1 MKKLFLHFT
10 LFFSFFAASTLQGQ
24 VNSAQAFLD
33 GFTSGAYRAKQ
44 PASVYH
50 CKDGLHYTTMSDD
63 GTLVVK
69 YEYTSGKAV
78 DTLFNIKTVKA
89 CPISRIHGYSFSSK
103 EDKLLVHTE
112 TTPIYRHS
120 FTTNYYVYQI
130 SRRVIEPLSE
140 NGPQQLAQFSP
151 DGRNVAF
158 VRDNNLFL
166 KKLDFGTESA
176 ITEDGAKNK
185 VINGMADWVYEEE
198 FGLVRYF
205 EWSADSRLI
214 AFVRFNE
221 EEVKEF
227 SFQWMNDTYPVL
239 ETFKYPHAG
248 TTNSTVSLHVFDI
261 ANRTVK
267 QMQVGEG
274 NDIYFTQ
281 LVWTNRAD
289 DFTVVRMNREQTHME
304 LLEVNGRSGVAKVL
318 FNEYGKVYIDYAN
331 LNCLTFLSD
340 GRFICMSERDG
351 YRHLYLF
358 KANGLVDRK
367 LTNGNWD
374 VMSFYGYDEKSN
386 TCYFLAAAETPIERN
401 VYKVDAK
408 GRMTCLDK
416 RQGMHTA
423 SFSTNFRYAI
433 HQFNNATTPNIYSVI
448 NNQGGVIR
456 VIEDNAALAAKFKAA
471 NLPTKEFFNF
481 TTDEG
486 VNLNAWIVKPQ
497 EMEAGKA
504 YPLVMVQYSGPNSQE
519 VLNRWRPD
527 WEYYMAQEGYVVA
540 CVDGRGTG
548 GRGWEFRTCT
558 YKHLGILE
566 SADQIASARYFG
578 NQSYIDASRIAI
590 WGWSFGG
597 FMTLMTMTRGEG
609 TFKSGISIAPVT
621 DWQLYNTA
629 YTERYMSLPQMN
641 DQGYRQAN
649 LLLQGENLQGNL
661 LIVHGSADDN
671 VHAQNTYLYT
681 EALVEAGKAY
691 DMQIY
696 TNKNHSILGAKTRK
710 HLYELCTRFIKNNL

>member
-1 MKKLFLHFT
+1 MKKFFLFSTACFLLLMVGAIEAQVSKAQTYLDAFT
-10 LFFSFFAASTLQGQ
+10 AGE
-24 VNSAQAFLD
+24 
-33 GFTSGAYRAKQ
+33 YRAKQ
-44 PASVYH
+44 PAAIYH
-50 CKDGLHYTTMSDD
+50 CNDGQHYTTLSDD
-63 GTLVVK
+63 GTLIVK
-69 YEYTSGKAV
+69 FEYVGGKAV
-78 DTLFNIKTVKA
+78 DTLFNIKRVKA
-89 CPISRIHGYSFSSK
+89 CPIDRIYGYSFSNK

-112 TTPIYRHS
+112 TTPIYRRS
-120 FTTNYYVYQI
+120 FTTNYYVYDV

-140 NGPQQLAQFSP
+140 GGSQQLAQFSP

-166 KKLDFGTESA
+166 KKLTYGTESA
-176 ITEDGAKNK
+176 ITEDGAKNGI
-185 VINGMADWVYEEE
+185 INGMADWVYEEE
-198 FGLVRYF
+198 FGRTQYF
-205 EWSADSRLI
+205 EWSADSKLI
-214 AFVRFNE
+214 AFIKFNE
-221 EEVKEF
+221 QVMDEF

-248 TTNSTVSLHVFDI
+248 TTNSTVSMHVFDI

-281 LVWTNRAD
+281 ITATND
-289 DFTVVRMNREQTHME
+289 GDLFTVVKMNREQTSME
-304 LLEVNGRSGVAKVL
+304 LLSVNGRSGVAHPL
-318 FNEYGKVYIDYAN
+318 ITEHSKVYIDYGN
-331 LNCLTFLSD
+331 LECLTFLSD
-340 GRFICMSERDG
+340 NRFICMSERDG
-351 YRHLYLF
+351 YRQLYLF
-358 KANGLVDRK
+358 KSNGLLERR

-374 VMSFYGYDEKSN
+374 VIDFYGYDEKN
-386 TCYFLAAAETPIERN
+386 NMCYFLAAAETPIERN

-416 RQGMHTA
+416 RDGMHTA
-423 SFSTNFRYAI
+423 SFAKGFRYAI
-433 HQFNNATTPNIYSVI
+433 HQFNNAVTPNVYSVI
-448 NNQGGVIR
+448 NNQGTVLR
-456 VIEDNAALAAKFKAA
+456 VIEDNAALLSKFNAA
-471 NLPTKEFFNF
+471 NLPAKEFFSF

-486 VNLNAWIVKPQ
+486 IELNAWMVKPS
-497 EMEAGKA
+497 EMEAGKQ

-527 WEYYMAQEGYVVA
+527 WEYYLAQEGYVVA

-566 SADQIASARYFG
+566 TDDQVASARYFG
-578 NQSYIDASRIAI
+578 SQSYIDQERIAI

-609 TFKSGISIAPVT
+609 VFKSGIAIAPVT

-641 DQGYRQAN
+641 EKGYRDAN
-649 LLLQGENLQGNL
+649 LLLQAGELKGNL

-681 EALVEAGKAY
+681 EALVEAGKPY

-710 HLYELCTRFIKNNL
+710 HLYELCTRFVKFNL